1 MCQRRYLHSQ
11 YSAAAAAARLP
22 TTAAATAATALQGD
36 EGRVQAAAAAAVAAA
51 LRQVL
56 HCCWR
61 YRQHDRPE
69 ALPTAAAAAAVAA
82 VAALQRES
90 GSRSAQLFAPSA
102 ATTSKAVQVRWLR
115 RGELPA
121 PPAAALRQV
130 PHC

>member
-22 TTAAATAATALQGD
+22 TTAAATTATALQGD
-36 EGRVQAAAAAAVAAA
+36 EGRVQAA
-51 LRQVL
+51 
-56 HCCWR
+56 
-61 YRQHDRPE
+61 
-69 ALPTAAAAAAVAA
+69 AAAAAAVAA